1 MAEIR
6 GVVTDVIYSNEETG
20 YSVLELESE
29 GAVSLVVT
37 GNIPLPGNG
46 EIIEAEGEL
55 VSHPVYGQQFKARRV
70 TRSFP
75 EESNDLLL
83 YLSSGVIKGVG
94 LTTARRIVS
103 AFGVEALS
111 IMENDPERLSE
122 IKGITPKKA
131 LEIGEAFRRLA
142 GLRAL
147 GDFLSGSGLDAA
159 ISMELLRRF
168 GNEALPR
175 ILSDPYLL
183 VTLGMT
189 VNFEAVDRLA
199 EKQGIPRSSPRRTDA
214 GVLFMLSLAE
224 GNGHVCLPESLLLSS
239 AASRLGLEKED
250 AAESLSRLEGAGQ
263 VIFSPFEGENYV
275 YLPRLYRA
283 ERHVAEKIAAL
294 AKVRYKVPKG
304 LLLLIEKAAESL
316 LVSYTEKQT
325 EALRAAAENGVMI
338 LTGGPGTG
346 KTTAIRGMIAML
358 EGLGCEVAL
367 AAPTGRA
374 AKRMS
379 ELCHREARTIH
390 RLLEVTVDP
399 RGEMV
404 FNRGALNPLPADAVI
419 LDELSMVDVE
429 LMSSLLAALKEGARL
444 ILVGDA
450 DQLPSVGAGT
460 VLESLLES
468 GIVPSVRLDEI
479 FRQARESRI
488 IVGAHEVRN
497 GRMPPLREKSGD
509 LFFLPRRTSREM
521 ADTVVDLVTNRLP
534 NRLSILPEDVQI
546 LLPNRRG
553 AGGTEELNP
562 LLQDALNPKG
572 HGKREVRGRFSV
584 FREGDRIM
592 QTANNY
598 EIEWRKNDSLERGTG
613 IFNGDVGVILSID
626 NDGGSMVIRFDERTA
641 VYRFELLDQIELAYA
656 VTVHKS
662 QGSEYPAVIFGATL
676 SRSRLLNRSLFYT
689 AMTRAKKLLILV
701 GRPESIEEMVS
712 NARPTARFSLLS
724 PFLSEETGKYLMR

>member
-1 MAEIR
+1 MAEVR
-6 GVVTDVIYSNEETG
+6 GVVTDVIYSNEQTG

-239 AASRLGLEKED
+239 AASRLGLETED